1 MLAMYVL
8 KPMDETNVVHS
19 LRRQKNQIRRDK
31 TLVYNT
37 HLTRLCIPAMR
48 RLCIPAMRRV
58 NQRVDGSSSTQWIQQ
73 I

>member
-31 TLVYNT
+31 TLALNT
-37 HLTRLCIPAMR
+37 HLT